1 MTRPHLP
8 YLQKERTRHGALV
21 WYVRKGGG
29 PRVRIRE
36 DYGTPEFM
44 RAYQAAIAA
53 SSEPALPQRGAGAA
67 NSSLQWLIDR
77 YHDSG
82 AWAHLSAATRRQREN
97 IFKQVCKTAGDAP
110 FASITTKTIL
120 EGRDRRRQTPFAAN
134 DFLKAMRGLFRWAF
148 DAQHV
153 AIDPTAGAARC
164 KVPRTDGYRVWS
176 EEEIERFEAY
186 WPIGT
191 RERLALAILLY
202 TGLRRGDAV
211 RLGRQHV
218 ADGLI
223 KIRTEKCDVQIIIPI
238 LPELAE
244 IIAAARTGDLA
255 FIATVHGTPM
265 TKDSFGQWFT
275 RACRA
280 AGVPGSAH
288 GLRKAGATR
297 AVENGATLAELN
309 AIYGWTGEKMA
320 SLYTRSMDRAK
331 SGEEGDDE
339 AQKE

>member
-1 MTRPHLP
+1 MIPG
-8 YLQKERTRHGALV
+8 HGRNSL
-21 WYVRKGGG
+21 WR
-29 PRVRIRE
+29 R
-36 DYGTPEFM
+36 D
-44 RAYQAAIAA
+44 
-53 SSEPALPQRGAGAA
+53 A
-67 NSSLQWLIDR
+67 NGKISLNR
-77 YHDSG
+77 
-82 AWAHLSAATRRQREN
+82 SA
-97 IFKQVCKTAGDAP
+97 KQVCKTAGDVP
-110 FASITTKTIL
+110 FASITSKTII

-134 DFLKAMRGLFRWAF
+134 DFLKAMRGLFHWAL

-153 AIDPTAGAARC
+153 AIDPTVGAARC
-164 KVPRTDGYRVWS
+164 KVPHTDGYRVWT
-176 EEEIERFEAY
+176 EDEIDRFEAY

-191 RERLALAILLY
+191 RERLALAIFLY

-218 ADGLI
+218 TDGLI
-223 KIRTEKCDVQIIIPI
+223 KIRTEKCSTQVTIPV
-238 LPELAE
+238 LPELTEVITATK
-244 IIAAARTGDLA
+244 TGDLA

-297 AVENGATLAELN
+297 AVENGATLAQLN

-320 SLYTRSMDRAK
+320 SFYTRSMDRAK
-331 SGEEGDDE
+331 LAKE
-339 AQKE
+339 AMTKLRRGKA